1 MPHLIEQAIKSTF
14 NLQLLG
20 TSGCHLCDI
29 AEKLV
34 RRVAPPLGVK
44 ILIVDI
50 ADNDTLVDQYGMSIP
65 VLISEQNQVLCWP
78 FDEQRLVLWL
88 ESL

>member
-34 RRVAPPLGVK
+34 RRVAPPLGAK

>member
-34 RRVAPPLGVK
+34 RRVAPPLGAK

-78 FDEQRLVLWL
+78 FDEQRLVHWL